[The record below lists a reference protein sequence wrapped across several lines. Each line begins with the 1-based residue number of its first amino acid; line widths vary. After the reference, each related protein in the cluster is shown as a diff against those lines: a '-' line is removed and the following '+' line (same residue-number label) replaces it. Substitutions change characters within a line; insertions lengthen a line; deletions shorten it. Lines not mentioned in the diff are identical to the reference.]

1 MNTLVAVAQVLVS
14 NEQIQEMIKEAEKCK
29 ALSEDF
35 SMRNSPLFMAALYFL
50 LGCIFTRFAIT
61 NVTDTIW
68 NMWTIL
74 FAVMATIDF
83 NLALRLILV
92 KFTKK
97 NKTQRSLPLRFI
109 VDNSLKIN

>member
-1 MNTLVAVAQVLVS
+1 
-14 NEQIQEMIKEAEKCK
+14 
-29 ALSEDF
+29 
-35 SMRNSPLFMAALYFL
+35 MRNSPLFMAALYFL

-92 KFTKK
+92 KFTKE
-97 NKTQRSLPLRFI
+97 KTIIKRRGRFLCVLLWI
-109 VDNSLKIN
+109 ILQKVN

>member
-1 MNTLVAVAQVLVS
+1 
-14 NEQIQEMIKEAEKCK
+14 
-29 ALSEDF
+29 
-35 SMRNSPLFMAALYFL
+35 MRNSPLFMAALYFL

-68 NMWTIL
+68 NMW

-97 NKTQRSLPLRFI
+97 KQ
-109 VDNSLKIN
+109 

>member
-1 MNTLVAVAQVLVS
+1 
-14 NEQIQEMIKEAEKCK
+14 
-29 ALSEDF
+29 
-35 SMRNSPLFMAALYFL
+35 MRNSPLFMAALYFL
-50 LGCIFTRFAIT
+50 LGCIFTHLAIR

-97 NKTQRSLPLRFI
+97 NNNKTQRSLPLRFI
-109 VDNSLKIN
+109 VDNSSKSKLMFVTLLLNQYDEFLYCLTHLIVLV

>member
-1 MNTLVAVAQVLVS
+1 
-14 NEQIQEMIKEAEKCK
+14 
-29 ALSEDF
+29 
-35 SMRNSPLFMAALYFL
+35 MRNSPLFMAALYFL

-97 NKTQRSLPLRFI
+97 NNKTQRSLPLRFI

>member
-1 MNTLVAVAQVLVS
+1 MQGFIGGFLY
-14 NEQIQEMIKEAEKCK
+14 EKLTIVHGCTI
-29 ALSEDF
+29 LPS
-35 SMRNSPLFMAALYFL
+35 
-50 LGCIFTRFAIT
+50 GCIFTRFAIT

-92 KFTKK
+92 KFTRRN

-109 VDNSLKIN
+109 VDSFSKSKLMFVTLQLSQYDEF

>member
-1 MNTLVAVAQVLVS
+1 MNTLVAIAQVLVS
-14 NEQIQEMIKEAEKCK
+14 NEQIQEMIKEAEKN
-29 ALSEDF
+29 ARLYRRIF

-97 NKTQRSLPLRFI
+97 KQ
-109 VDNSLKIN
+109 

>member
-1 MNTLVAVAQVLVS
+1 MQGFIGGFLYEKLTIVHGRTILPSWMYLYTLRHYERDRYNL
-14 NEQIQEMIKEAEKCK
+14 
-29 ALSEDF
+29 
-35 SMRNSPLFMAALYFL
+35 
-50 LGCIFTRFAIT
+50 
-61 NVTDTIW
+61 

-97 NKTQRSLPLRFI
+97 KQ
-109 VDNSLKIN
+109 